1 MNIVL
6 PSLGDIE
13 EVEVTEI
20 CVAVG
25 DAVGADD
32 PIIVIESDKASMEVP
47 AGGVGT
53 IVELNIALGD
63 QLGEGAVIGR
73 LEVQGTQSTDAPA
86 AVAQPAEQTSDSVD
100 AREAVQTSASGEESQ
115 PSGGEQ
121 VAQIWVPDLGDIE
134 QVEVIEV
141 AATAGSRVA
150 PGDLLVVLESDKA
163 SMEIPAEVSGVLLEI
178 NVAVGDQVTT
188 GSLLA
193 TATIAAPRH
202 REPAHGQPSLGSST
216 DADSPSLKTEPAV
229 AAPLQVPVS
238 TSQPTSASDKPSATQ
253 KNRQVYAGPATRR
266 LAREIG
272 VPLEQVEGSGNRGRV
287 TKDDVKAWAK
297 ARLQQPATSAA
308 QGATGIPAIP
318 AVDFAKFGEIEEQ
331 PLSRIQKQVAVNM
344 QRSWLNIPHVTQH
357 ADADIE
363 ELEAFR
369 QSIKAESQSRGIKL
383 SPLPFI
389 IKAVCHTLA
398 AHPKLNGSLSASGES
413 LVLKRY
419 TNIGIAVD
427 TPEGLVVPVIRGAD
441 QLGVWA
447 LAERAQELAEKAR
460 SKKLALD
467 DLSGG
472 TFTISSLGAIG
483 GTGFTPIINA
493 PEVAILGVGKSVVQP
508 IWQGDAFAPRLRLPL
523 SLSYDHRVI
532 NGVDGGNFMA
542 TMTALLAD
550 IRRLT
555 L

>member
-20 CVAVG
+20 CVAVS
-25 DAVGADD
+25 DVVGADD

-47 AGGVGT
+47 AGNAGT
-53 IVELNIALGD
+53 IVEISVALGD
-63 QLGEGAVIGR
+63 QLGEGAIIGKLDTASTEGADSAAGPTSQQSDDTGNPSAAKDSEPSEQAR
-73 LEVQGTQSTDAPA
+73 VGGQQVVQIS
-86 AVAQPAEQTSDSVD
+86 
-100 AREAVQTSASGEESQ
+100 
-115 PSGGEQ
+115 
-121 VAQIWVPDLGDIE
+121 VPDLGDIDE
-134 QVEVIEV
+134 VEVIEV
-141 AATAGSRVA
+141 AAIAGSQVA

-163 SMEIPAEVSGVLLEI
+163 SMEIPAEVTGVLLEV
-178 NVAVGDQVTT
+178 NVAVGDQVSA

-193 TATIAAPRH
+193 TASIEGALQDDVMAEDCPSQEGETLAAAPSQPAAAMP
-202 REPAHGQPSLGSST
+202 EPASE
-216 DADSPSLKTEPAV
+216 DNMAPA
-229 AAPLQVPVS
+229 AA
-238 TSQPTSASDKPSATQ
+238 AG
-253 KNRQVYAGPATRR
+253 RQIYAGPATRR

-297 ARLQQPATSAA
+297 ARINQPAMTS
-308 QGATGIPAIP
+308 TPVTSGIPHVP
-318 AVDFAKFGEIEEQ
+318 AVDFAKFGDVEEQ
-331 PLSRIQKQVAVNM
+331 PLTRIQKQVALNM

-357 ADADIE
+357 ANADIE
-363 ELEAFR
+363 DLESFR
-369 QSIKAESQSRGIKL
+369 QSIKVEAQNQGIKL

-389 IKAVCHTLA
+389 IKAVCQTLA
-398 AHPKLNGSLSASGES
+398 AHPKLNGSLSADGEN
-413 LVLKRY
+413 LVVKHY

-441 QLGVWA
+441 QLGILA
-447 LAERAQELAEKAR
+447 LAGKAQELAEKAR

-472 TFTISSLGAIG
+472 TFTISSLGNIG

-493 PEVAILGVGKSVVQP
+493 PEVAILGVGKSVIQP
-508 IWQGDAFAPRLRLPL
+508 VWQEGAFEPRLQLPL

-532 NGVDGGNFMA
+532 NGVDGGNFMV
-542 TMTALLAD
+542 TLTALLAD
-550 IRRLT
+550 IRRLA

>member
-25 DAVGADD
+25 DAVGAED

-47 AGGVGT
+47 AGDAGT

-73 LEVQGTQSTDAPA
+73 LEVPGTQSTDAPVA
-86 AVAQPAEQTSDSVD
+86 AAQPAEQTGDSAD
-100 AREAVQTSASGEESQ
+100 NRGAAHTRTSSEESQ
-115 PSGGEQ
+115 PEGGQQ
-121 VAQIWVPDLGDIE
+121 VAQILVPDLGDIE

-141 AATAGSRVA
+141 AAIAGSRVA

-193 TATIAAPRH
+193 TATIAASSH
-202 REPAHGQPSLGSST
+202 HQSSQGSPL
-216 DADSPSLKTEPAV
+216 DKDSQFQISDSAV
-229 AAPLQVPVS
+229 AERSEMPDLNLQPI
-238 TSQPTSASDKPSATQ
+238 SARDKPSATP
-253 KNRQVYAGPATRR
+253 KSRQVYAGPATRR

-272 VPLEQVEGSGNRGRV
+272 VSLEQVEGSGNRGRV

-297 ARLQQPATSAA
+297 ARLNQSATTATKGAA
-308 QGATGIPAIP
+308 GIPPIP
-318 AVDFAKFGEIEEQ
+318 AVDFGKFGEVEEQ
-331 PLSRIQKQVAVNM
+331 PLSRIQKQVAANM

-357 ADADIE
+357 ANVDID

-369 QSIKAESQSRGIKL
+369 QRIKAESQSRGIKL

-389 IKAVCHTLA
+389 IKAVCLALA
-398 AHPKLNGSLSASGES
+398 AHPKLNGSLSANGET

-419 TNIGIAVD
+419 TNVGIAVD

-447 LAERAQELAEKAR
+447 LAERAQKLAEKAR

-493 PEVAILGVGKSVVQP
+493 PEVAILGVGKSVIQP
-508 IWQGDAFAPRLRLPL
+508 IWQGDAFSPRLQLPL

-532 NGVDGGNFMA
+532 NGVDGGNFIA
-542 TMTALLAD
+542 TLTALLAD
-550 IRRLT
+550 IRRLA